1 MLSLQQKAKILKI
14 CNLRVRKN
22 LLLSKNVEV
31 LFLSLSLVSLNI
43 PNYYRRI
50 SDILVLNVLVK
61 VLS

>member
-14 CNLRVRKN
+14 CNLRIRKN
-22 LLLSKNVEV
+22 LLLSKNVEA

>member
-14 CNLRVRKN
+14 CNLRIRKN